1 MTFATASQFHVYLPW
16 GQRLFNSVLNV
27 KALVGAFNQKKAL
40 VGAFYVIV
48 QLRRLIVCRTN
59 MNRNVVS
66 SVNGQI
72 TCAEVNCKNVNCFP
86 SKCIKLAPRRGTLT
100 LTAVIL
106 APN

>member
-1 MTFATASQFHVYLPW
+1 MSIYC
-16 GQRLFNSVLNV
+16 SVLNV
-27 KALVGAFNQKKAL
+27 KALVGAFNL
-40 VGAFYVIV
+40 VGAFDMIV
-48 QLRRLIVCRTN
+48 KLRRLTVSSTN